1 MTVRE
6 LTYYEEIILNY
17 IMRLGGHADFHNFL
31 VSIKEHRKTE
41 V

>member
-1 MTVRE
+1 MMVRE
-6 LTYYEEIILNY
+6 LTYYGENLQNN

-31 VSIKEHRKTE
+31 VSIREQRQAD